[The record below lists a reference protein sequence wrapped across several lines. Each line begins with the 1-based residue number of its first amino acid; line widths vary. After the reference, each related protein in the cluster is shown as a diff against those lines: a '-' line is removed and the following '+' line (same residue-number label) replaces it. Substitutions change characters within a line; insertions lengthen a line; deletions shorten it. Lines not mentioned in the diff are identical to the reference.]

1 MPGQQGLA
9 SMARHLAVWRFPST
23 SETSEDWLERCR
35 GRCLASTWG
44 VGCACGTKITELKS
58 WRERERGSELSRI
71 EVPSVQSVCGSLPSA
86 RNRSRQDIPS
96 RRAVRRAVVPV
107 CCRKSR
113 GGWGLSSGQV
123 TLQAFVGVLH
133 GVTAQIQ
140 IRCKIAKVNTLI

>member
-9 SMARHLAVWRFPST
+9 SMAWHLAVWRFPST

-44 VGCACGTKITELKS
+44 VGCACGTNITELKS
-58 WRERERGSELSRI
+58 WSERERGSELSRI